1 MKWHVAFG
9 ALLCLISVACQQYAP
24 TVRVERTVYLMG
36 TTATFVVEATD
47 RPAALKQLE
56 RMVRVVESTEA
67 ELSTWREDSVL
78 SRLNGHPVDTWLSM
92 PDTVCVIL
100 REVAMW
106 HRITVGAFDP
116 AIGSLVAA
124 WDIRGT
130 GRVPARD
137 ALAAAVDGSGFEHVA
152 IAEERCAAMRSADVT
167 LDAGGFGKGAA
178 IARVVRE
185 EQAHSGAW
193 LIDFGGQVAVS
204 GSGVDGPWPVA
215 IAHPLL
221 RETAVVELLLGE
233 GSVATSGG
241 SERDLMVDPETRVGH
256 IVDPRTGQA
265 LTRASSVTVW
275 HEDPL
280 AADALSTALYVMGT
294 RPGLE
299 WAEDHGIAA
308 YFVTTDE
315 STGDLEHLATS
326 QFETRFLRP

>member
-1 MKWHVAFG
+1 MKWHAAFG
-9 ALLCLISVACQQYAP
+9 ALLCLTSVACQQYAP

-100 REVAMW
+100 REVARW

-137 ALAAAVDGSGFEHVA
+137 ALAVAVDGSGFQHVA
-152 IAEERCAAMRSADVT
+152 IDGERCAAMRSADVM

-178 IARVVRE
+178 IARVARE
-185 EQAHSGAW
+185 EQAHSGVW

-204 GSGVDGPWPVA
+204 GPGVDGPWPVA

-221 RETAVVELLLGE
+221 RETALVELLLGE

-241 SERDLMVDPETRVGH
+241 SERDLAVDLETRVGH

-308 YFVTTDE
+308 YFVITDE